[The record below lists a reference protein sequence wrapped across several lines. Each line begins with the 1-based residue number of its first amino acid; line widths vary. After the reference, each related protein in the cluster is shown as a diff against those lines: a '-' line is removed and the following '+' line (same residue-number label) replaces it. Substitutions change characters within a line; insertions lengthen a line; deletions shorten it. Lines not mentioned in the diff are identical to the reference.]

1 MVKRAVLIVIS
12 ITLFNSIGC
21 ENPKGSSPGKNSVSD
36 GGQNRPNI
44 LFAIMDDAT
53 YMHMGAYGC
62 TWVDTPNF
70 DRVAAN
76 GLLFERAY
84 ANNAKCAPSRSNIL
98 TGRNSWQLEEAA
110 NHWPYFPQKFK
121 VFTEVLGQHGYQVGY
136 TGKGWAPGVAQN
148 ADGSKRE
155 LLIKAYQGERTTPP
169 TESISKIDYAAN
181 FNVFLK
187 DRDVTKEPFFF
198 WYGGIEPHRSYE
210 YRSGIEKGGKHL
222 WQIPNGDIPDF
233 WPANDS
239 IKTDLLDYAFEIEYF
254 DRQLGKMLRTLEDS
268 GELDNTLVVVT
279 ADNGMPFPRI
289 KGQEYEYSNHLP
301 LAVMWADG
309 IAHPGRKIGDYISF
323 IDFAPTFL
331 EVAGVERD
339 GTGMS
344 PITGRSFV
352 PFFNSPKT
360 GRSPKDNYV
369 LIGKERHDIG
379 RPHDRGYPV
388 RGIVKDDMLYLHNFE
403 TDRWPVGNP
412 ETGYANTD
420 GGATKTVVLNT
431 VYHQAMAR
439 YWQWNFGKR
448 PQDELYDISKDP
460 DCLENLAFTEGYEPL
475 TEQLR
480 EELYAKLRE
489 QKDPRMFGK
498 GDVFDNYRY
507 ADKAGV
513 NFYERYQDQD
523 TTLRWGWLNDS
534 DFQDLSGIDYI
545 DEKIKD

>member
-1 MVKRAVLIVIS
+1 MVKKALLSIISFALMIV
-12 ITLFNSIGC
+12 GC
-21 ENPKGSSPGKNSVSD
+21 ENAKDKSESKKIAKGEEQK
-36 GGQNRPNI
+36 RPNI

-53 YMHMGAYGC
+53 YLHMGAYGC

-70 DRVAAN
+70 DRVAEN
-76 GLLFERAY
+76 GLLFKRTY

-98 TGRNSWQLEEAA
+98 TGRNSWQLEQAA
-110 NHWPYFPQKFK
+110 NHWPNFPHKFK

-136 TGKGWAPGVAQN
+136 TGKGWAPGVAKN
-148 ADGSKRE
+148 ADGSKRD
-155 LLIKAYQGERTTPP
+155 LLVKAYQEERTTPP
-169 TESISKIDYAAN
+169 TEFISNIDYAAN
-181 FNVFLK
+181 FNVFMNEGK
-187 DRDVTKEPFFF
+187 KNKKPFFF
-198 WYGGIEPHRSYE
+198 WYGGIEPHRGYE
-210 YRSGIEKGGKHL
+210 YGSGIEKGGKHV
-222 WQIPNGDIPDF
+222 WEIPNKDLYDF

-254 DRQLGKMLRTLEDS
+254 DQQLGKMLQMLYAS
-268 GELDNTLVVVT
+268 GELDNTIVVVT

-309 IAHPGRKIGDYISF
+309 IEHPGRKIEDYISF

-331 EVAGVERD
+331 EVAGVEQYE
-339 GTGMS
+339 TGMAA
-344 PITGRSFV
+344 ITGKSFA
-352 PFFNSPKT
+352 PFFSSSNTIMAKK
-360 GRSPKDNYV
+360 KDNYV

-388 RGIVKDDMLYLHNFE
+388 RGIVKDDMLYLHNFK

-431 VYHQAMAR
+431 VYNKEMAK
-439 YWQWNFGKR
+439 YWEWNFGKR

-460 DCLENLAFTEGYEPL
+460 DCLENLAFTEGYEPI
-475 TEQLR
+475 TKKLR
-480 EELYAKLRE
+480 EELYAKLKE

-498 GDVFDNYRY
+498 GDVFENYKY
-507 ADKAGV
+507 ADKGGV
-513 NFYERYQDQD
+513 NFYERYQNHD
-523 TTLRWGWLNDS
+523 TILRWGWLNDS
-534 DFQDLSGIDYI
+534 DFQDISDLDYI
-545 DEKIKD
+545 DKKIRD